1 MFKPVKSL
9 PLGALIVMLGCS
21 IANSAT
27 KAAMSSEQ
35 ASSAVPSTT
44 TKATQANP
52 LRDTLVIPG
61 ERVGP
66 VTRNTTRQD
75 LVKRFGKARLS
86 DRSVNIGEG
95 STQPGTRVDLGPER
109 SFTVIWSDTT
119 RTKPV
124 EIRNLGPAWQ
134 APQGIRVGTPLN
146 QLQQKLGTFQ
156 FFGFAWD
163 YGGTVALEGTK
174 LAQYQK
180 TLVLRLATAP
190 NAPQR
195 APNDYQAVVGDR
207 KFSSTNPRLKSLGV
221 KVGEMI
227 VRLAPTQR

>member
-1 MFKPVKSL
+1 MFKPAKSL
-9 PLGALIVMLGCS
+9 PFVALILMLGCPN
-21 IANSAT
+21 ANSAT
-27 KAAMSSEQ
+27 KAVMSLAQ
-35 ASSAVPSTT
+35 ASSTALTPTT
-44 TKATQANP
+44 AATKSDP
-52 LRDTLVIPG
+52 LPGSLVIPG

-66 VTRNTTRQD
+66 VTRNTTRQN
-75 LVKRFGKARLS
+75 LAQWFGKSRLS
-86 DRSVNIGEG
+86 DQSVNIGEG
-95 STQPGTRVDLGPER
+95 FTQPGTRVDLGPER

-124 EIRNLGPAWQ
+124 EVRNLGPAWQ
-134 APQGIRVGTPLN
+134 TPQGIRIGTPLN

-163 YGGTVALEGTK
+163 YGGTVVLEGTK
-174 LAQYQK
+174 LSRYQK

-195 APNDYQAVVGDR
+195 APNDYQAVMGDR